1 MKALL
6 IAEEEQTINAL
17 TPVIKG
23 AGAEI
28 IVYRWLLK
36 ALDNV
41 EEIAPEVE
49 QENGVIN
56 SFTFAQ
62 SITDTGVGSENFLS
76 FGFIVFAYSALF
88 FFLASLILKS
98 FSSRS
103 RNIPF

>member
-1 MKALL
+1 MDYREAKERQQRSKRRWNFIAFALFL
-6 IAEEEQTINAL
+6 VAPPAGVGVFIANT
-17 TPVIKG
+17 K
-23 AGAEI
+23 
-28 IVYRWLLK
+28 
-36 ALDNV
+36 
-41 EEIAPEVE
+41 
-49 QENGVIN
+49 IN

-62 SITDTGVGSENFLS
+62 SITDSGVGSANFLS